1 MERTRQL
8 EQAAAL
14 CAGKRHAE
22 AIRSLRSILTD
33 DPHDL
38 EVLARLGDAQLADH
52 DSDAALVTATTAIE
66 LDPERDLPHR
76 QASIA
81 SSRRGLHRQAIA
93 HAEQAIHLAPTEA
106 AAFVVLARALLR
118 AKTDLPGA
126 RRAAIQAMVLAPEHA
141 ESYLVFGMVSAAERE
156 DAAAE
161 AALHRALT
169 LDPGNVSARNQLDRL
184 TLRRAA
190 EAHPT
195 PRAGPVKDSATAVG
209 PDTATGV
216 SRRHLDS
223 MARVLRSVISR
234 RRATAQSTA
243 S

>member
-1 MERTRQL
+1 MERNRQL

-14 CAGKRHAE
+14 CEGKRHAE
-22 AIRSLRSILTD
+22 AIQSLRSILAD

-38 EVLARLGDAQLADH
+38 EALALLGDAQLADH
-52 DSDAALVTATTAIE
+52 DSDAALITATTAIE

-106 AAFVVLARALLR
+106 AAFVVLARAVLR
-118 AKTDLPGA
+118 AKTDLPRA
-126 RRAAIQAMVLAPEHA
+126 RRAAIQAIVLAPDHA
-141 ESYLVFGMVSAAERE
+141 ESYLVFGMVSAVERE

-169 LDPGNVSARNQLDRL
+169 LDPGNATARNQLDRL

-190 EAHPT
+190 AARPAPSVRPAT
-195 PRAGPVKDSATAVG
+195 GSAAAAG
-209 PDTATGV
+209 PDTATDV
-216 SRRHLDS
+216 SRGHLDS
-223 MARVLRSVISR
+223 IARALRFVISR